1 MTYYHASPT
10 GGLQILEPRIS
21 PFFEKP
27 AQVCLTSLR
36 AMALFYLIRNYEY
49 AYGYTRQ
56 GTLYFDEPFPDAL
69 KKLYAG
75 KSGWLYSCEEGNY
88 ERTKIP
94 NEFVS
99 AQPVRVTGAAY
110 IPDAY
115 EAFLQEQEAGNILLL
130 AYAHSAADTK
140 KFAEK
145 LTWIEKEIS
154 EEILHNKLW
163 KEPDCDRARYYRE
176 NYPEIWAHT
185 LEQMQMEEKAIFHG
199 KSEN

>member
-10 GGLQILEPRIS
+10 GGLQSLEPRKS

-27 AQVCLTSLR
+27 TQVCLTSLR

-56 GTLYFDEPFPDAL
+56 GNLYFEEPFPDAL

-75 KSGWLYSCEEGNY
+75 KSGWLYTCEDGDY
-88 ERTKIP
+88 EKTAIP

-99 AQPVRVTGAAY
+99 AHPVRIVGAEY

-115 EAFLQEQEAGNILLL
+115 EAFQKEQQAGNIELF
-130 AYAHSAADTK
+130 AYAQ
-140 KFAEK
+140 FASDPK
-145 LTWIEKEIS
+145 
-154 EEILHNKLW
+154 
-163 KEPDCDRARYYRE
+163 
-176 NYPEIWAHT
+176 
-185 LEQMQMEEKAIFHG
+185 
-199 KSEN
+199 